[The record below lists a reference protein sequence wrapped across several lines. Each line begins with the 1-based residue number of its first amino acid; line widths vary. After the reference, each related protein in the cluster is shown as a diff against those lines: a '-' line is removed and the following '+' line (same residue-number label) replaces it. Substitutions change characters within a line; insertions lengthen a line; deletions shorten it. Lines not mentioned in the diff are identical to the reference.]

1 MCLYNY
7 QKTCIPKG
15 KEQLY
20 FQHHL
25 CFGPEVSY
33 VLCQKVIMQ
42 ETGSTKDWIYWKFLT
57 CATWQCNEVFKEGK
71 SFKNKFV
78 VYFVFFFCSS
88 RLFWFHFWFVFDQS
102 VLLCSMCS
110 EFKRH
115 LLHFS
120 CIPHCQ
126 ILLPPVIWMLNYCW
140 HGYARKENVKPEPQI
155 IADPFKVP
163 KPLMRSLM
171 QRVFS
176 KAD

>member
-1 MCLYNY
+1 MWWISKKKKKKIQMCLYNY

-78 VYFVFFFCSS
+78 VYFVFCCFF
-88 RLFWFHFWFVFDQS
+88 FS
-102 VLLCSMCS
+102 VVLGFSGFTSGLCSISQCFYALCAPNLKDICFTS
-110 EFKRH
+110 AVSPTVRFCF
-115 LLHFS
+115 LLLYE
-120 CIPHCQ
+120 C
-126 ILLPPVIWMLNYCW
+126 
-140 HGYARKENVKPEPQI
+140 
-155 IADPFKVP
+155 
-163 KPLMRSLM
+163 
-171 QRVFS
+171 
-176 KAD
+176 